1 MKPEYGIST
10 RDAFIELDKHD
21 CVLKDSAPFLKAL
34 IKGENNIGS
43 YLHNCFIE
51 SQSLLKKELET
62 VHIKTASKI
71 IAKEITAR
79 KTISSLS

>member
-1 MKPEYGIST
+1 MPDERKTKYIIAKILNT
-10 RDAFIELDKHD
+10 NRVKT
-21 CVLKDSAPFLKAL
+21 
-34 IKGENNIGS
+34 NN
-43 YLHNCFIE
+43 N
-51 SQSLLKKELET
+51 KEKTLET